1 MKIACVATGWY
12 PQQPGGLEKYVYG
25 MTHALLRAGD
35 AVDLFVTGQPHLDGE
50 RARAFSIG
58 TPGDSLLKR
67 MFDARRTFSTSFRE
81 PYDVINLHFAMN
93 ALPLIPFIRHRTPRV
108 VHFHGPWAAES
119 RAEGGSARSAAVKAA
134 LERFVYQRA
143 DSFIVLSTAFK
154 HLLAGYGVDPA
165 RINVI
170 PMGIDCDF
178 FQPANDRRAVRE
190 ALNWPMDATIFFTAR
205 RLINRLR
212 DTHPNFSIKIA
223 GKGPLRPELERAIA
237 EFGLTDVVELLGFVD
252 EGALVS
258 CYQAADV
265 TVLPTQSLEGFGTI
279 ISESLACGTPVIVTP
294 VGGMPEAVAPLSED
308 LITAS
313 ASAADIAERMDAV
326 LRGTLSLPDHDACRA
341 YAVDRFDWDV
351 VYNDI
356 RSVFATTQT

>member
-1 MKIACVATGWY
+1 L
-12 PQQPGGLEKYVYG
+12 LE
-25 MTHALLRAGD
+25 
-35 AVDLFVTGQPHLDGE
+35 
-50 RARAFSIG
+50 
-58 TPGDSLLKR
+58 
-67 MFDARRTFSTSFRE
+67 
-81 PYDVINLHFAMN
+81 
-93 ALPLIPFIRHRTPRV
+93 FIE
-108 VHFHGPWAAES
+108 AAS
-119 RAEGGSARSAAVKAA
+119 
-134 LERFVYQRA
+134 
-143 DSFIVLSTAFK
+143 
-154 HLLAGYGVDPA
+154 
-165 RINVI
+165 
-170 PMGIDCDF
+170 
-178 FQPANDRRAVRE
+178 
-190 ALNWPMDATIFFTAR
+190 
-205 RLINRLR
+205 RLR